1 MSLLG
6 CRPQCG
12 PKLPAPLEHDGE
24 PDRELEQN
32 DQRNHLERGRDRVDA
47 GQCDREGR
55 HRGVADLA
63 VAPELRGREDL
74 EANEGEHEDRQ
85 LVDEAD
91 RDQREQR
98 ERVIAA
104 RADLDV
110 VAALVVVR
118 EEVHRRRQRDLV
130 RERDADREEGGRE
143 DHEPADRALRVLVD
157 RRGQK
162 CPELP
167 EDDRQRE
174 REAGIETHL
183 ERGRE
188 RLRDA
193 ERDRVPAPRRERLV
207 QPVDQLV
214 VEAVGH
220 RKATRQGER
229 DDDEPAA
236 ELAEVL
242 DELRR
247 LAWLQALRQPHQAAF
262 FFSTGSRC
270 SKLTG
275 SAIAADASSSCLSWL
290 FVTESLNSRKPF
302 PSERPI
308 SGSRL
313 GPQISSTTTPSK
325 RISGKPMNPG
335 MRLLRFGWKWVPG
348 RPLWPPRGE
357 RRASRR

>member
-32 DQRNHLERGRDRVDA
+32 EQRNHLERGRDRVDA
-47 GQCDREGR
+47 GQCDRESR

-193 ERDRVPAPRRERLV
+193 EGDRVPAPGRERLV
-207 QPVDQLV
+207 EPFDQLV
-214 VEAVGH
+214 MKAVGD
-220 RKATRQGER
+220 REAAREGER

-247 LAWLQALRQPHQAAF
+247 LAWLQALGQPHQAAF
-262 FFSTGSRC
+262 FLLSTGSRC

-275 SAIAADASSSCLSWL
+275 SAIACEASSSCLSWL
-290 FVTESLNSRKPF
+290 FVTESLNSRKPW
-302 PSERPI
+302 PSDRPI

-313 GPQISSTTTPSK
+313 GPKMSSTTTPSK

-335 MRLLRFGWKWVPG
+335 MRLLCVW
-348 RPLWPPRGE
+348 LE
-357 RRASRR
+357 